1 MKLPYTR
8 AMLEA
13 AVSGKLE
20 GVPMEAHPVFRVL
33 VPQSCPGVPDD
44 VLDARGMWA
53 DKAAYDCAARNLS
66 ARFNEN
72 FKKFEQVDTE
82 VAGAAPAG

>member
-1 MKLPYTR
+1 
-8 AMLEA
+8 
-13 AVSGKLE
+13 
-20 GVPMEAHPVFRVL
+20 
-33 VPQSCPGVPDD
+33 
-44 VLDARGMWA
+44 MWA
-53 DKAAYDCAARNLS
+53 DKAAYDCGARNLS